1 MAPTNP
7 AFSMATNAA
16 AVVPPGVMTSSR
28 TWWALR
34 SLSSTAV
41 PPIVLTTS
49 LRATSRGMPSLTPA
63 CIKASAKRATYAGP
77 DPCRAVAASKRRSG
91 SSWTSPTWRKMST
104 TVGSADWP
112 ASLAVTTAE
121 PRPTDAHTFG
131 MTRRIAVPGGRCS
144 AMLAMVTPAAT
155 LVTALSVPSNEVEI
169 SRITCATSQGFTATI
184 RRSLFSASSRLEEVV
199 WMPESL
205 KWPSCSGWMS
215 LTPRSKP
222 SDSASFRR
230 REPPILPAPI
240 IPTFCKVL
248 LELVEERPLG
258 YALALLRAHLH
269 VARREQED
277 PVGDGL
283 DVAVER
289 VGQAGA
295 EVHHPPRK
303 VPVHVLEVEDHGL
316 LTLEAVGQVL
326 GVVETGRLQHADAR
340 GALVGYW
347 PEVCRRVLV
356 GVVALPA
363 GRGLATEEVAQ
374 GGTEGRGALR
384 AAEPPDGRPWLGAT
398 RAVHVFLVI
407 VSAIH
412 FLFIFVVVIV
422 IDTEP
427 EPGRDPVQT
436 VPNSHPA
443 SLRAHPP
450 LLASARSLPRS
461 LPPRPRPRSRHSCPW
476 RVPRDRSAGSNFLVA
491 YHGSREVSRK
501 HSVRLRGLRRGA
513 RSS

>member
-1 MAPTNP
+1 
-7 AFSMATNAA
+7 MATNAA

-41 PPIVLTTS
+41 PPIVPTTS

-63 CIKASAKRATYAGP
+63 CIRASAKSATYAGP
-77 DPCRAVAASKRRSG
+77 DPCKAVAASKRRSG
-91 SSWTSPTWRKMST
+91 SSCTSPTWRKMST
-104 TVGSADWP
+104 TVGSVDWP

-121 PRPTDAHTFG
+121 PRPTEAHTFG
-131 MTRRIAVPGGRCS
+131 ITRRIAVPGGKCS
-144 AMLAMVTPAAT
+144 AMAAMVTPAAT
-155 LVTALSVPSNEVEI
+155 LVTALSGPWKEGEI
-169 SRITCATSQGFTATI
+169 SCMTCVMSQGFTATI
-184 RRSLFSASSRLEEVV
+184 SRSLSSASSRLEEVV
-199 WMPESL
+199 RMPESR
-205 KWPSCSGWMS
+205 KWFSCSGWIS

-222 SDSASFRR
+222 SDSASLRR
-230 REPPILPAPI
+230 REPPILPAPM

-295 EVHHPPRK
+295 EVHHSPRK
-303 VPVHVLEVEDHGL
+303 IPVHVLEVEDHGL
-316 LTLEAVGQVL
+316 LALEAVGQVL
-326 GVVETGRLQHADAR
+326 GVVETGWLQHADAR
-340 GALVGYW
+340 GALVGDG
-347 PEVCRRVLV
+347 PEVRRRVLV
-356 GVVALPA
+356 GVVTLAS
-363 GRGLATEEVAQ
+363 GRRFATEEVAQ

-384 AAEPPDGRPWLGAT
+384 TAEAPHGRPWLGAT
-398 RAVHVFLVI
+398 GAVHVFLLI
-407 VSAIH
+407 VPAVH
-412 FLFIFVVVIV
+412 FLFVFVVFIV
-422 IDTEP
+422 VDTEP

-461 LPPRPRPRSRHSCPW
+461 LPPRPRPHSRHSCPW
-476 RVPRDRSAGSNFLVA
+476 RVPRDRSADSNFLVA
-491 YHGSREVSRK
+491 YHGSHEVSRK
-501 HSVRLRGLRRGA
+501 RSA
-513 RSS
+513 RPQAPQPTAQAS